1 MGLAASQSR
10 LMMLMQR
17 KSDIQFQVQTI
28 NQRRLTLANSAA
40 NMTRAFADQVYQTGD
55 WTPYSATAALP
66 GVGAI
71 MAPGGLNGDPQTV
84 TVAPIATSGTSGDAA
99 DNMEAQLSAVHAQ
112 DKELELRQK
121 QLDTE
126 YKCLEAEVD
135 AVQKVIDKSIEKGFK
150 TLG

>member
-17 KSDIQFQVQTI
+17 KSDIQFEVQCI
-28 NQRRLTLANSAA
+28 NQRRLTLSNAAA
-40 NMTRAFADQVYQTGD
+40 NVTRQYADSVYQSGD
-55 WTPYSATAALP
+55 WTPYGPSGVGSTTGYALP

-71 MAPGGLNGDPQTV
+71 MAPGGVDGAPQTV
-84 TVAPIATSGTSGDAA
+84 STSNLANGAYELELTAI
-99 DNMEAQLSAVHAQ
+99 HAQ

-126 YKCLEAEVD
+126 YKCLEAEVE
-135 AVQKVIDKSIEKGFK
+135 AVQKVIDKSVEKGFK

>member
-17 KSDIQFQVQTI
+17 KSDIQFQVQNI
-28 NQRRLTLANSAA
+28 NQRRITLAQEASNL
-40 NMTRAFADQVYQTGD
+40 TRAFADNVYQTGD
-55 WTPYSATAALP
+55 WTPYGPDGTGYALP

-71 MAPGGLNGDPQTV
+71 LAPGGENGAMQEV
-84 TVAPIATSGTSGDAA
+84 GTSNMASGDYE
-99 DNMEAQLSAVHAQ
+99 MELTVIHAQ

-121 QLDTE
+121 QLETE
-126 YKCLEAEVD
+126 YKCLEAEVE
-135 AVQKVIDKSIEKGFK
+135 AVQKVIDKNIEKAFK

>member
-28 NQRRLTLANSAA
+28 NQRRLTLANAAA
-40 NMTRAFADQVYQTGD
+40 NVTRSMADDVYQTAD
-55 WTPYSATAALP
+55 WTQFGPNPGGVTGYALP

-71 MAPGGLNGDPQTV
+71 TAPGGVGGADQTV
-84 TVAPIATSGTSGDAA
+84 TTSLIATGDY
-99 DNMEAQLSAVHAQ
+99 EETLTVIHAQ

-126 YKCLEAEVD
+126 YKALEAEVD

>member
-17 KSDIQFQVQTI
+17 KSDIQFEVQCI
-28 NQRRLTLANSAA
+28 NQRRLTLANAAA
-40 NMTRAFADQVYQTGD
+40 NTTREFADNVYQTGD
-55 WTPYSATAALP
+55 WTPYGAGTGTTGYALP

-71 MAPGGLNGDPQTV
+71 MAPGGADGAMQAVSTSNLANGEYELELT
-84 TVAPIATSGTSGDAA
+84 AI
-99 DNMEAQLSAVHAQ
+99 HAQ

-126 YKCLEAEVD
+126 YKCLEAEVE